1 MSERIDVSRGPHKKN
16 LIERKLADFGPL
28 TTNDLKFTR
37 NTKPQVAAQVE
48 LVFTS
53 MNNDLPVPPPF
64 GSPYPFWLRIC
75 AEKELGR
82 YSTIPP
88 NLISQ
93 IDALVEPNTAMKSM
107 GEEFLRKYVD
117 ANAEAYRLWE
127 IAHKEVMSDC
137 NLSYHKTDSGEG
149 ADDRGCPNDLITAL
163 FIIISMRS
171 VETFQLLRHT
181 FRVE

>member
-1 MSERIDVSRGPHKKN
+1 MSERVDVSRGPNKKN

-37 NTKPQVAAQVE
+37 NTKPRVAAQVE

-53 MNNDLPVPPPF
+53 MICQYPHHLAPLT
-64 GSPYPFWLRIC
+64 PFWLRIC

-117 ANAEAYRLWE
+117 ANAEAYR
-127 IAHKEVMSDC
+127 
-137 NLSYHKTDSGEG
+137 
-149 ADDRGCPNDLITAL
+149 
-163 FIIISMRS
+163 
-171 VETFQLLRHT
+171 
-181 FRVE
+181 